1 MRRTCTWSLVVAL
14 IGLGGAAPGRADA
27 SASPEQVA
35 RAFYDAFCRGDTD
48 TMERLYAPDV
58 AFRDEIFAYSDRAG
72 TMGMWRVLHAPGNG
86 AAFSYEVL
94 GVEGDT
100 VTVRWLADYR
110 FPSPRLGRK
119 VHNDITA
126 TLVVR
131 DGVIVRHDDAFP
143 WGPWARQAFP
153 LGGLSS
159 WKPMERLLKGALRFT
174 VDRQARRAAP
184 PAPTR
189 GLAGSVGG

>member
-1 MRRTCTWSLVVAL
+1 MRRTCTWSLALVVA
-14 IGLGGAAPGRADA
+14 GLLSAGVGRADT

-35 RAFYDAFCRGDTD
+35 RAFYDAFCRGDTA

-58 AFRDEIFAYSDRAG
+58 AFRDEIFAYPDRAG

-131 DGVIVRHDDAFP
+131 DGLIVSHVDAFP
-143 WGPWARQAFP
+143 WDRWARQAFP

-159 WKPMERLLKGALRFT
+159 WKPMERLLKGALRFG
-174 VDRQARRAAP
+174 VDLQARRAQ
-184 PAPTR
+184 PAPTP
-189 GLAGSVGG
+189 GLAGSLGG